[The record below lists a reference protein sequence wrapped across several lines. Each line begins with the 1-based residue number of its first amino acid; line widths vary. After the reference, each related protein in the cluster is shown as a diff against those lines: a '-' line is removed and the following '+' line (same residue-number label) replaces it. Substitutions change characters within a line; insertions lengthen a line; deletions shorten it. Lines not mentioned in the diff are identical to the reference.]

1 MCCTEIPTSFLLSFN
16 VSLDGGRAGVAVF
29 LRDGVTGFLRDG
41 VTVSLRAC
49 DTVFLRAGV
58 TGFLRDGVTVFLR
71 AGVTGFLRD
80 GVTVSFR
87 DVGSGW
93 RNTCTKSIKNEC
105 LCMGLFPVGT
115 RSVFYG
121 CF

>member
-1 MCCTEIPTSFLLSFN
+1 MCCTEIPTSFLLSIN

-29 LRDGVTGFLRDG
+29 LRDGVTGFLK
-41 VTVSLRAC
+41 
-49 DTVFLRAGV
+49 
-58 TGFLRDGVTVFLR
+58 DGVTVFLR
-71 AGVTGFLRD
+71 AGVTFFL
-80 GVTVSFR
+80 R

-93 RNTCTKSIKNEC
+93 RNTCTKNIKNEC

-115 RSVFYG
+115 GSVFYG